1 MAVNCLKSSLRLLLG
16 SLYAFKVTMV
26 QEFSKIGSWFVF
38 FKLDICFFPFHEV
51 VMFFIVRFILAFAI
65 FCHANIFVY
74 ICLP

>member
-1 MAVNCLKSSLRLLLG
+1 
-16 SLYAFKVTMV
+16 MV

-51 VMFFIVRFILAFAI
+51 AMLLIVRFILAFAI